1 MTTPAARPK
10 KSLGQHFLV
19 DRRVLSRISAAAEIS
34 SDDVVVEIGP
44 GRGVLT
50 KHLAERASRVVA
62 VELDEAL
69 ANWLSDDLAD
79 RPNVEVVCADARE
92 VDLARLV
99 RPDTPYK
106 VAANIPYYAALPIL
120 RRFLEAEH
128 KPELMAVM
136 VQREVGRKIAAA
148 PGGMG
153 LVSVAVQL
161 YGRPRIVS
169 YVPPRAFRPA
179 PKVTSAILRIDL
191 YPRPALD
198 VDSEKFFE
206 LVRAGFS
213 APRKQIRNCF
223 RDGLALDTESVNGML
238 LGAGIDP
245 KRRAQTVSIEEWG
258 SLYTEWRALAPS

>member
-1 MTTPAARPK
+1 M
-10 KSLGQHFLV
+10 HFQRKVCSLV
-19 DRRVLSRISAAAEIS
+19 DAI
-34 SDDVVVEIGP
+34 VVKSCIINC
-44 GRGVLT
+44 LT

-69 ANWLSDDLAD
+69 ANRLSDDLAD

-106 VAANIPYYAALPIL
+106 VVANLPYYAALPIL

-148 PGGMG
+148 PGDMG

-191 YPRPALD
+191 YPRPVLD
-198 VDSEKFFE
+198 VDTGKFFE
-206 LVRAGFS
+206 LVKAGFS

-223 RDGLALDTESVNGML
+223 RDGLLLDTGSVDKML

-245 KRRAQTVSIEEWG
+245 TRRAQTVSMEEWG
-258 SLYTEWRALAPS
+258 SLYSEWTALGPL